1 MKTLNDAKRWVK
13 AHKKP
18 LLIGG
23 AAVGAVAVVAL
34 GVRGAGVPLANL
46 REVPSAIEPA
56 IIPVTE
62 PKTVQ
67 VAGHIRNLPS
77 GWKPSAD
84 KITQAKQIGVSLAE
98 HQTIVNPYSK
108 LIT

>member
-1 MKTLNDAKRWVK
+1 MNTMNKARQWVSS
-13 AHKKP
+13 HKKP
-18 LLIGG
+18 ILVGG
-23 AAVGAVAVVAL
+23 AALGAAAVVVL
-34 GVRGAGVPLANL
+34 GVRGGGIPFSNL
-46 REVPSAIEPA
+46 SEVSPTVD
-56 IIPVTE
+56 PVIKTITE

-84 KITQAKQIGVSLAE
+84 KIAQAKQIGVSLAE

-108 LIT
+108 LIA